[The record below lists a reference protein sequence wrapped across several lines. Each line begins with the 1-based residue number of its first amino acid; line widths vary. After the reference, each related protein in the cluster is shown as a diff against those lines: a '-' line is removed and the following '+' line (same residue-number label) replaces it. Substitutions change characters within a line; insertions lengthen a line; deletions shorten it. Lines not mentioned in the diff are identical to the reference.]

1 MATFTVAVAI
11 AVAVLWPTNLII
23 NTITPHEI
31 WCWAFLTITLFFSP
45 SGANVIYK
53 NVIQPIF
60 NKHESD
66 IDAALNSI
74 DAKSVIE
81 AALAAAQ
88 TATAKGKEN

>member
-1 MATFTVAVAI
+1 VTIWSFQLSIQTRHI
-11 AVAVLWPTNLII
+11 RFDDEHLLTTTPF
-23 NTITPHEI
+23 ITP
-31 WCWAFLTITLFFSP
+31 L
-45 SGANVIYK
+45 GANVIYK
-53 NVIQPIF
+53 NILQPIF

-88 TATAKGKEN
+88 TSTTKGKEN

>member
-1 MATFTVAVAI
+1 MILSIF
-11 AVAVLWPTNLII
+11 
-23 NTITPHEI
+23 ER
-31 WCWAFLTITLFFSP
+31 LFP

-53 NVIQPIF
+53 NIIQPIF

-88 TATAKGKEN
+88 TAAQTATTKAKEI

>member
-1 MATFTVAVAI
+1 
-11 AVAVLWPTNLII
+11 
-23 NTITPHEI
+23 
-31 WCWAFLTITLFFSP
+31 LTSH

-53 NVIQPIF
+53 NILQPIF

-81 AALAAAQ
+81 ATLAAAQ
-88 TATAKGKEN
+88 TATTKGKEN